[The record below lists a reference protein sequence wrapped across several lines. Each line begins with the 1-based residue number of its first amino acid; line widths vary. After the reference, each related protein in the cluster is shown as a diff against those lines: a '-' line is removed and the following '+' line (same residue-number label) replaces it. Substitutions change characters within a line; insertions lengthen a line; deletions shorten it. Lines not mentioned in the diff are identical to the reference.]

1 MGKVEK
7 VVFLSVLLLMVVI
20 IAVSI
25 PDGDGSDVNQ
35 DRIYT
40 ASKDSA
46 QEGSRLRDNLQPK
59 LPSVTTENWRAATG
73 AKPAP
78 EAQPEVQP
86 VVQEIPKSEPVVI
99 DPLPA
104 PAPSGSGGTG
114 LLSAGV
120 MTAPVVAPEKVA
132 PVALPVEAGWD
143 LVSTQGLERT
153 NHPEFLIYACVAGD
167 RYETLAA
174 RFYGSADQ
182 AAFLRLNNEGLDQ
195 LTPGVDVLVPV
206 FKGDTLQRSYTVRP
220 GDSLWTIARDL
231 YGDGAKWRELF
242 DANRGRLESPDALR
256 AGLELLIP

>member
-46 QEGSRLRDNLQPK
+46 QRAPPARQPAACA
-59 LPSVTTENWRAATG
+59 LGDHRELARGHGGQTGGGPAGGATG
-73 AKPAP
+73 GPG
-78 EAQPEVQP
+78 
-86 VVQEIPKSEPVVI
+86 IPKSEPVVI
-99 DPLPA
+99 DPAARRPRVAVARACSRRRDDRAGGRPREGRAGRPA
-104 PAPSGSGGTG
+104 GRSRLGP
-114 LLSAGV
+114 
-120 MTAPVVAPEKVA
+120 
-132 PVALPVEAGWD
+132 
-143 LVSTQGLERT
+143 VSTQGLERPT
-153 NHPEFLIYACVAGD
+153 TPNSSSMPAVAGD

-182 AAFLRLNNEGLDQ
+182 AAFAPQQRRPISSPRRGRTRAGLQ
-195 LTPGVDVLVPV
+195 
-206 FKGDTLQRSYTVRP
+206 GDTLQRSYTVRP
-220 GDSLWTIARDL
+220 GDSSWTIARDCRRR
-231 YGDGAKWRELF
+231 AKWRELF